1 MIIEQI
7 LAQLDEL
14 FTQHKV
20 DQVENF
26 LLQRIDEA
34 AKEKDTAS
42 MITLLNEIIGHYRE
56 MGEFEKSIA
65 GCRQVLLLM
74 DQAGLK
80 GTEIGRASC
89 RERVLPPV

>member
-56 MGEFEKSIA
+56 MGEFALYGVIGVGWVNLKN
-65 GCRQVLLLM
+65 LLQ
-74 DQAGLK
+74 DV
-80 GTEIGRASC
+80 GRC
-89 RERVLPPV
+89 FF